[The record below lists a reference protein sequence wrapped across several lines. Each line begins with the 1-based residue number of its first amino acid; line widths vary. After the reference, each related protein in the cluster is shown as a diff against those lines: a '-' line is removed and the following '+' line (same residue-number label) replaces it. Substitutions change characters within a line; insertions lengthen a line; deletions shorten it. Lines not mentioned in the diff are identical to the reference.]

1 MYHVYPGTMFTQLF
15 HYYSDLRMSNFNK
28 NNIFWYLKSQK
39 QRKTT
44 YSGGNQIPDL
54 GQAYVVAGLNRENS
68 VHILSI
74 GVITKPELIY
84 S

>member
-44 YSGGNQIPDL
+44 YSGGNQGPDL
-54 GQAYVVAGLNRENS
+54 GQAYGRGWVKPRKQCSHTFNRC
-68 VHILSI
+68 H
-74 GVITKPELIY
+74 Y
-84 S
+84 